1 MKKNQLVTCC
11 VLVAFI
17 AGLPLVCGAQSARV
31 IPKGTLS
38 VVENGKTVGEFQSEV
53 PLPQGASLVCS
64 GECLVQGENF
74 QLLAHDKTQFSLAK
88 KGKVWVLT
96 VKSGTVEFSMSEDAK
111 LAFVTPK
118 GRYEV
123 TKAIPDKGLVRG
135 CVDVSA
141 AGTKFATAA
150 GVLYLA
156 SAEGVLEL
164 QPSADACAD
173 HRAAIPPP
181 AFAGG
186 AAIPTGAIVAG
197 GALAAGGVAAGVI
210 LATQHSKPPVSPY

>member
-17 AGLPLVCGAQSARV
+17 AGLPALCGAQSARV

-38 VVENGKTVGEFQSEV
+38 VVENGKTVSEFHSEV

-64 GECLVQGENF
+64 GECLVQGEKF

-96 VKSGTVEFSMSEDAK
+96 VKSGTVEFTMSEDAK
-111 LAFVTPK
+111 LVFVTPK

-123 TKAIPDKGLVRG
+123 AKVIPAKGLVTGR
-135 CVDVSA
+135 VNVSA
-141 AGTKFATAA
+141 AGTEFATAA
-150 GVLYLA
+150 GVLFLA
-156 SAEGVLEL
+156 SA
-164 QPSADACAD
+164 
-173 HRAAIPPP
+173 
-181 AFAGG
+181 
-186 AAIPTGAIVAG
+186 
-197 GALAAGGVAAGVI
+197 GGVQVIKPAGMPI
-210 LATQHSKPPVSPY
+210 LPLAREYRRGGLRPEARCWLAERLPVLFSPLSPANRL